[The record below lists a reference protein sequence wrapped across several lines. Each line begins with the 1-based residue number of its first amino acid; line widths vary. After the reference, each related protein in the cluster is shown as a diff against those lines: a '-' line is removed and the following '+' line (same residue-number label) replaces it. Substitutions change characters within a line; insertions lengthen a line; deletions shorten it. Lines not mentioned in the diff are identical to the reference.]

1 MNLPSINKGG
11 TCTHTST
18 PTAHSGR
25 DCSVIM
31 MFFEEFLG
39 WLEHLKCWL
48 RRIYSWLFVLVS
60 LSHGPSLTECQH
72 FLLLLLLLS
81 RRRRRCRAQILF
93 HRPVSSRSFPCLALP
108 PSSFCQ
114 LKLFRLV
121 CNLDGV
127 FFCCCWFPVPFLPP
141 FSASSSSPNSCRLR
155 EHACSESR
163 VSRIKTARLSVFFL
177 GFVCAGKHLKWSW
190 MNNLI
195 K

>member
-1 MNLPSINKGG
+1 MKLPSINKGG

-72 FLLLLLLLS
+72 FLLLLLLS

-114 LKLFRLV
+114 LKLFQLV
-121 CNLDGV
+121 CNLDG
-127 FFCCCWFPVPFLPP
+127 FFFLVVVDSLSLFFLPFP
-141 FSASSSSPNSCRLR
+141 PPLPPRTAAVSENTHVQSR
-155 EHACSESR
+155 EWAE
-163 VSRIKTARLSVFFL
+163 
-177 GFVCAGKHLKWSW
+177 
-190 MNNLI
+190 
-195 K
+195 